1 MIRTIIITVV
11 FGLALGF
18 SGCTQKEEATD
29 HDDQD
34 GVVEYN
40 SEDADEEEA
49 QEVDEKHMDD
59 PADIIQDLTF

>member
-29 HDDQD
+29 HDQE

-40 SEDADEEEA
+40 TEDVDEEEV

-59 PADIIQDLTF
+59 PADILQDLTF